1 MSEIG
6 RLLDT
11 NAVIALQKKDPQFLT
26 YAQGSFEVYIPVIVV
41 GELYFGAYN
50 SLHIPQNIQAIQDVI
65 DDSVILACDLGT
77 AENFGKIRHQLKAKG
92 RPIPENDI
100 WIAAIA
106 MQYDLIVVTR
116 DAHFHEIDGVT
127 VEAW

>member
-1 MSEIG
+1 MSRTG

-11 NAVIALQKKDPQFLT
+11 NAVIALQKNDPQFLS
-26 YAQGSFEVYIPVIVV
+26 YAKGDFEVLIPAIVI
-41 GELYFGAYN
+41 GELYYGAYN
-50 SLHIPQNIQAIQDVI
+50 SVHVNRNIQAIQDVVE
-65 DDSVILACDLGT
+65 DSVILDCDLGT
-77 AENFGKIRHQLKAKG
+77 AENFGKIRHQLKVQG

-106 MQYDLIVVTR
+106 MQHDLIVVTR
-116 DAHFHEIDGVT
+116 DVHFQEIDGLT